1 VFKNVKDEEIDQIV
15 SNGFVRDEYVVA
27 DLTLPKLNN
36 LFLVE
41 KKIEG
46 E

>member
-1 VFKNVKDEEIDQIV
+1 MREEEIDQIV
-15 SNGFVRDEYVVA
+15 QNGFRREEYVVA
-27 DLTLPKLNN
+27 DLLMPKLNN

-41 KKIEG
+41 RRAE